1 MTNSSVLRKTT
12 IVSPRVPDP
21 VISQTLGVGDRAHSV
36 CMWHAHKNNAPGIDL
51 ETEEIVSTHVGFD
64 NTLVSCS
71 ELGDRFI

>member
-21 VISQTLGVGDRAHSV
+21 VISPMGKTLGVGDRAHSV
-36 CMWHAHKNNAPGIDL
+36 CLWHAHKNNAPGIDL

-64 NTLVSCS
+64 NTS
-71 ELGDRFI
+71 